1 MKRILVVARNEVGV
15 LADITRALA
24 DEGINIE
31 TISAEALQEKGV
43 ITLTTN
49 AYDNALRA
57 LTNAGFKTLSDDSL
71 VLRLADEPGALAKV
85 AEQFKSAGVNI
96 HSLHIIERKGGHTLV
111 ALAADDRA
119 KAESLV
125 DKATLV

>member
-1 MKRILVVARNEVGV
+1 MKRIIVVARNEVGV

-24 DEGINIE
+24 DEAINIE

-71 VLRLADEPGALAKV
+71 VLRLVDEPGALAKV
-85 AEQFKSAGVNI
+85 AERFKTAGVNI
-96 HSLHIIERKGGHTLV
+96 QLSLIHI
-111 ALAADDRA
+111 
-119 KAESLV
+119 
-125 DKATLV
+125 